1 MVEEEKHGETLNDDL
16 VNKIMNELDETKIQ
30 TDPVFEQEDVKPI
43 INDDANGA
51 NDAEEIANS
60 KKKKKSSK
68 KRKKPLI
75 VEYSSDDEDFEP
87 VKPIVKK
94 KKSSNNVDNNGD
106 NDGDIVPG
114 PSFEDK
120 FKNIVG
126 VLKKTLLIAFVF
138 FVFLS
143 LKPKFTSFLSV
154 KIPSINLVNDVGDL
168 NTMGIFVFSFLFS
181 VGIFVVSLYNNKS

>member
-43 INDDANGA
+43 INDDSY
-51 NDAEEIANS
+51 DAEEIANS
-60 KKKKKSSK
+60 KKKKSSK

-75 VEYSSDDEDFEP
+75 IEYSSDDEDFEP

-94 KKSSNNVDNNGD
+94 KKSSNNVDNNV
-106 NDGDIVPG
+106 DIVPG

-154 KIPSINLVNDVGDL
+154 KIPSINLVNDFGDL
-168 NTMGIFVFSFLFS
+168 NMMGIFVFSFLFS

>member
-16 VNKIMNELDETKIQ
+16 VNKIMNEIDETKIQ

-43 INDDANGA
+43 INDDSY
-51 NDAEEIANS
+51 DAEEIANS
-60 KKKKKSSK
+60 KKKKSSK

-75 VEYSSDDEDFEP
+75 IEYSSDDEDFEP

-94 KKSSNNVDNNGD
+94 KKSSNNVDNNV
-106 NDGDIVPG
+106 DIVPG

-154 KIPSINLVNDVGDL
+154 KIPSINLVNDFGDL
-168 NTMGIFVFSFLFS
+168 NMMGIFVFSFLFS

>member
-43 INDDANGA
+43 INDDSY
-51 NDAEEIANS
+51 DAEEIAKS
-60 KKKKKSSK
+60 KKMKKGSK

-75 VEYSSDDEDFEP
+75 IEYSSDDEDFEP

-94 KKSSNNVDNNGD
+94 KKSSNNVDNNVDD
-106 NDGDIVPG
+106 NGDIVPG

-154 KIPSINLVNDVGDL
+154 KFPSINLVNDFGDL
-168 NTMGIFVFSFLFS
+168 NMMGIFVFSFLFS

>member
-51 NDAEEIANS
+51 EEIATS
-60 KKKKKSSK
+60 KKKKSSK

-75 VEYSSDDEDFEP
+75 IESSSDDEDFEP

-94 KKSSNNVDNNGD
+94 KKSSNNVDNNVDD
-106 NDGDIVPG
+106 NVDIVPG

-154 KIPSINLVNDVGDL
+154 KFPSINLVNDFGDL
-168 NTMGIFVFSFLFS
+168 NMMGIFVFSFLFS

>member
-43 INDDANGA
+43 INDDSY
-51 NDAEEIANS
+51 DAEEIAIS
-60 KKKKKSSK
+60 KKKKKCSK

-75 VEYSSDDEDFEP
+75 IEYSSDDEDFEP

-94 KKSSNNVDNNGD
+94 KKSSNNVDNNV
-106 NDGDIVPG
+106 DIVPG

-154 KIPSINLVNDVGDL
+154 KFPSINLVNDFGDL
-168 NTMGIFVFSFLFS
+168 NMMGIFVFSFLFS

>member
-43 INDDANGA
+43 INDDANDA
-51 NDAEEIANS
+51 NGAEEIATS
-60 KKKKKSSK
+60 KKKKSSK

-75 VEYSSDDEDFEP
+75 IESSSDDEDFEP
-87 VKPIVKK
+87 AKPIVKK
-94 KKSSNNVDNNGD
+94 KKSSNNVDNYVN
-106 NDGDIVPG
+106 NNGDIVPG

-126 VLKKTLLIAFVF
+126 VLKKTMLIAFVF

-154 KIPSINLVNDVGDL
+154 KFPSINLVNDFGDL
-168 NTMGIFVFSFLFS
+168 NMMGIFVFSFLFS

>member
-43 INDDANGA
+43 INDDSYG
-51 NDAEEIANS
+51 AEEIATS
-60 KKKKKSSK
+60 KKKKSSK

-75 VEYSSDDEDFEP
+75 IESSSDDEDFEP
-87 VKPIVKK
+87 AKPIVKK
-94 KKSSNNVDNNGD
+94 KKSSNNVDNYVN
-106 NDGDIVPG
+106 NNGDIVPG

-126 VLKKTLLIAFVF
+126 VLKKTMLIAFVF

-154 KIPSINLVNDVGDL
+154 KFPSINLVNDFGDL
-168 NTMGIFVFSFLFS
+168 NMMGIFVFSFLFS